1 MMVDISV
8 LIPAYNEEKYLSRC
22 IRSLTNQHNPQLS
35 FEILVQ
41 DDCSTD
47 STSEV
52 CKSFDT
58 IINYEK
64 NSQNLGLP
72 ATLNRALS
80 RSKGNFITRVDA
92 DDYVNCNY
100 LNFLKIAAETNPNY
114 DAVACDYQTVDDE
127 ENILCRKEFNSSPI
141 GCATLFK
148 KSVFQNIGNYDEFF
162 RANEDKEFLA
172 RFNRAGL
179 KMLYLPIPLYRYR
192 RHSNNMTND
201 FNQMA
206 FYDQFL

>member
-100 LNFLKIAAETNPNY
+100 LNFLKIHSELYSLYPNR
-114 DAVACDYQTVDDE
+114 
-127 ENILCRKEFNSSPI
+127 L
-141 GCATLFK
+141 
-148 KSVFQNIGNYDEFF
+148 
-162 RANEDKEFLA
+162 
-172 RFNRAGL
+172 
-179 KMLYLPIPLYRYR
+179 
-192 RHSNNMTND
+192 
-201 FNQMA
+201 
-206 FYDQFL
+206 